1 MTEDESR
8 AEKVRLAISATKRAH
23 ADRYSW
29 SGLGDNNGVDEAYIE
44 SLPDWML
51 DKVIEANSGSDPAW
65 L

>member
-1 MTEDESR
+1 MAEDESR
-8 AEKVRLAISATKRAH
+8 AEKVRVAVEAVRRAH

-29 SGLGDNNGVDEAYIE
+29 SGFGGNYGVDTGYVE

-51 DKVIEANSGSDPAW
+51 DQIIEANSGSDPVW